1 MIIDLLRHGEVEGK
15 ACFRG
20 HTDEPLSKTGWQQ
33 MIEALDKYQPENII
47 CSPLKRCAD
56 FAQQLSEQHNT
67 VAKKITDFKEINF
80 GDWDGLTAEQI
91 QKTHQQEL
99 NSFWTNPVENTP
111 PNGESLIDFQKRII
125 SAWEGLITQQKNK
138 NILLITHGGVIKMII
153 SHVLSIPLDKLL
165 SIETPLASMT
175 RIRISFDDNNK
186 QYASLVFHSSMPTG
200 KEE

>member
-1 MIIDLLRHGEVEGK
+1 MIIDLLRHGEVEGG

-20 HTDEPLSKTGWQQ
+20 HTDEPLSKEGWQQ
-33 MIEALDKYQPENII
+33 MTLALKQYEPENIFS
-47 CSPLKRCAD
+47 SPLKRCAE
-56 FAQQLSEQHNT
+56 FAQDWSEQYNIVVNKT
-67 VAKKITDFKEINF
+67 AEFKEINF

-111 PNGESLIDFQKRII
+111 PNGESLIDFQKRIV
-125 SAWEGLITQQKNK
+125 SAWNNLINEKKNK

-186 QYASLVFHSSMPTG
+186 QYASLVFHSNKPTG